1 MTRPALRNGFYAG
14 LLVAVILG
22 LYLFQLW
29 QPERQLHLHSEHLVT
44 ALEQQDWAEVRAFL
58 SENYKDQWGHN
69 RELALTQLQQ
79 VLHFARNLHIQTER
93 TIAIAQGDQGTW
105 SARIMIQ
112 ADDNEVA
119 SLIKARI
126 NVLEEPFVLQWRRQ
140 SWKPWD
146 WQLVGVSNPALEL
159 PTF

>member
-44 ALEQQDWAEVRAFL
+44 AVEQQEWADVRAFL
-58 SENYKDQWGHN
+58 ADNYKDQWGHD
-69 RELALTQLQQ
+69 RELVLTQLQQ
-79 VLHFARNLHIQTER
+79 VLHFARNLRIKAER

-105 SARIMIQ
+105 SARIMIE